1 MCAYRYNQCNKWTS
15 RMIDL
20 LSQMTMAGF
29 VVTIL
34 PYILILLTKYETPNM
49 KPILFCTYTASLLIA
64 LFIYIN

>member
-1 MCAYRYNQCNKWTS
+1 
-15 RMIDL
+15 MIDL